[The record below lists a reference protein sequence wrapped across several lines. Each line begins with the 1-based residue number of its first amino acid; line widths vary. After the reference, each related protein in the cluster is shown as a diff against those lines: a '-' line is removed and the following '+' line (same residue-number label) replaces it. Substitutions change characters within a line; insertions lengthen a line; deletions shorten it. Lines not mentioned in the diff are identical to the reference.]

1 MLEGRYKLSRSPA
14 FYSFFHDTLS
24 THTHTHTYAHSKL
37 TLKPL
42 RDTGKPPQ
50 CHVSVSLV
58 FFFFLHG
65 RISLASRYILSRTNL
80 CLTRA
85 LSKQLPALFYIFIA
99 YTGTCAER
107 NLQLRNLTTW
117 FAYASIFSP
126 LLFRP
131 FLATFSRQISL
142 LVSSFLKKKNINNNL
157 IGLLI
162 LFAKSLNADW

>member
-24 THTHTHTYAHSKL
+24 THTHTYAHSKL

-58 FFFFLHG
+58 FFFFLRG

-131 FLATFSRQISL
+131 FLATFSQQISL
-142 LVSSFLKKKNINNNL
+142 LVSSFFKKKKHKWQFNCLINF
-157 IGLLI
+157 I
-162 LFAKSLNADW
+162 LAKLFNADW

>member
-1 MLEGRYKLSRSPA
+1 MRDMLEGRYKLSRSPA

-24 THTHTHTYAHSKL
+24 THTHTYAHSKL

-58 FFFFLHG
+58 FFFFLRG

-131 FLATFSRQISL
+131 FLAPDKYLF
-142 LVSSFLKKKNINNNL
+142 SFLQKKNINDNL
-157 IGLLI
+157 IVLLI
-162 LFAKSLNADW
+162 LFAKLFNTD

>member
-1 MLEGRYKLSRSPA
+1 MILYP
-14 FYSFFHDTLS
+14 
-24 THTHTHTYAHSKL
+24 HTHTHTYAHSKL

-58 FFFFLHG
+58 FFFFLRG

-142 LVSSFLKKKNINNNL
+142 LVSSFFKKRKNINDNL
-157 IGLLI
+157 IVLLI

>member
-1 MLEGRYKLSRSPA
+1 MILYP
-14 FYSFFHDTLS
+14 
-24 THTHTHTYAHSKL
+24 HTHTHTYAHSKL

-58 FFFFLHG
+58 FFFFFLRG

-131 FLATFSRQISL
+131 FLATFSQQISL
-142 LVSSFLKKKNINNNL
+142 FVLQKKKKHKWQFNCLINF
-157 IGLLI
+157 IREI
-162 LFAKSLNADW
+162 I